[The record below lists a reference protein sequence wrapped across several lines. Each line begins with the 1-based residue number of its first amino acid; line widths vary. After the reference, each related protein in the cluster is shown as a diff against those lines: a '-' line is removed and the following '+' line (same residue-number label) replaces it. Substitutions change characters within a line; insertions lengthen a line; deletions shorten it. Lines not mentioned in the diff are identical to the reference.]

1 MNMNNKKLPI
11 MKRNLFAYT
20 IAMLAFA
27 LFSYSCTDNSQKTE
41 ADSKLGT
48 LKVEIPE
55 TLKNKPEVVAY
66 IHDMSKVADD
76 YAILIDKTLADFGDY
91 HNKDFEQL
99 GMMDKIKVM
108 KATAEIGFKSMEM
121 MTKWG
126 EHHDKLNLF
135 KEDLTEDETLALE
148 SVVNRF
154 EERMKQIKKKHS
166 KYFSEDLED

>member
-1 MNMNNKKLPI
+1 
-11 MKRNLFAYT
+11 MKSNFFTYT
-20 IAMLAFA
+20 LAILAFSM
-27 LFSYSCTDNSQKTE
+27 FSYSCTDKPQKTV

-48 LKVEIPE
+48 LKVEVPE
-55 TLKNKPEVVAY
+55 TLKDKPEVVAY
-66 IHDMSKVADD
+66 IHDMSQVADD

-91 HNKDFEQL
+91 QNKDFEKL

-108 KATAEIGFKSMEM
+108 KASAEIGFKSMEM
-121 MTKWG
+121 MAKWG

-148 SVVNRF
+148 TVVNRF

-166 KYFSEDLED
+166 KYFNED

>member
-1 MNMNNKKLPI
+1 
-11 MKRNLFAYT
+11 MKSNLFAYT
-20 IAMLAFA
+20 VAVLAFSM
-27 LFSYSCTDNSQKTE
+27 FSYSCTDTSQKTV

-55 TLKNKPEVVAY
+55 TLKDKPEVVAY

-76 YAILIDKTLADFGDY
+76 YAILIDKTLEDFGDY
-91 HNKDFEQL
+91 QNKDFEKL

-108 KATAEIGFKSMEM
+108 KASAEIGFKSMEM
-121 MTKWG
+121 MAKWG
-126 EHHDKLNLF
+126 DYHDKMNLF

-166 KYFSEDLED
+166 KYFNEDLDD